1 MELFQIYFTHF
12 VFLIE
17 LACFTIFVMCCLT
30 EQYFVFFIFPP
41 SSLLSLARFGLL
53 CAASHLMDLHPL
65 PTLPVQ
71 PLLQGWEQPPRTVS
85 HQFCACRLL
94 QTSSAARAHC
104 TAWSFP
110 EFCICW
116 WKRQAV
122 QCHAA
127 RSSLLFS
134 LVSSFLCPVLFFSI
148 LYPFVFFCLSVS
160 SSQLLISGV
169 LRYLKSPT
177 IMNWS
182 QI

>member
-1 MELFQIYFTHF
+1 MESFQIYFTHF

-17 LACFTIFVMCCLT
+17 LACFTIFVMFLCCLT
-30 EQYFVFFIFPP
+30 EQYFVFFIFSP

-104 TAWSFP
+104 TVWSFP

-127 RSSLLFS
+127 R
-134 LVSSFLCPVLFFSI
+134 
-148 LYPFVFFCLSVS
+148 
-160 SSQLLISGV
+160 
-169 LRYLKSPT
+169 
-177 IMNWS
+177 
-182 QI
+182 